1 MAEEENKHAE
11 SKQQQPAGLAE
22 KHTEPAKPAEPAK
35 KEAAALPGE
44 EEREEK
50 KKFRWAEAQSWQK
63 RRLFGSL
70 AAIIAFF
77 GIFLI
82 LTCTALYS
90 DKASEDD
97 YWNKYMSESV
107 ESQDEVAQYSQDATH
122 VLVGTYLENVKAIDV
137 KNSQFEVGMDVWYRW
152 EGNPELDFTTTD
164 AVHFYK
170 GSVKK
175 TNVLNDYHEGN
186 THYQQVRYDVVINKQ
201 YWTPRFPLE
210 SHQLR
215 IYLEPS
221 ATVNDVVFDV
231 DAENSYA
238 NHNLGISG
246 FKMTRF
252 GVAPAVVVYD
262 NTNSNPEFDSFSDP
276 RTYKTELMTQFEIN
290 REDIGLYFKCF
301 IAMYGTTAWI
311 LLCLYIC
318 TNRRV
323 DPLGMI
329 GSAFFGAVSN
339 IMIGANL
346 VPDALKF
353 GLLEYGNLFGV
364 AIIIAG
370 TAIVIGINYI
380 RHERKDMA
388 FAQFYGRIMLA
399 VFVTI
404 VVVGN
409 LALPLSAMMF

>member
-1 MAEEENKHAE
+1 
-11 SKQQQPAGLAE
+11 
-22 KHTEPAKPAEPAK
+22 
-35 KEAAALPGE
+35 
-44 EEREEK
+44 
-50 KKFRWAEAQSWQK
+50 
-63 RRLFGSL
+63 
-70 AAIIAFF
+70 
-77 GIFLI
+77 
-82 LTCTALYS
+82 
-90 DKASEDD
+90 
-97 YWNKYMSESV
+97 
-107 ESQDEVAQYSQDATH
+107 
-122 VLVGTYLENVKAIDV
+122 
-137 KNSQFEVGMDVWYRW
+137 
-152 EGNPELDFTTTD
+152 
-164 AVHFYK
+164 
-170 GSVKK
+170 
-175 TNVLNDYHEGN
+175 
-186 THYQQVRYDVVINKQ
+186 
-201 YWTPRFPLE
+201 
-210 SHQLR
+210 
-215 IYLEPS
+215 
-221 ATVNDVVFDV
+221 
-231 DAENSYA
+231 
-238 NHNLGISG
+238 
-246 FKMTRF
+246 
-252 GVAPAVVVYD
+252 
-262 NTNSNPEFDSFSDP
+262 
-276 RTYKTELMTQFEIN
+276 
-290 REDIGLYFKCF
+290 F

>member
-1 MAEEENKHAE
+1 MV
-11 SKQQQPAGLAE
+11 QQQN
-22 KHTEPAKPAEPAK
+22 TEAKPEGKEPIR
-35 KEAAALPGE
+35 L
-44 EEREEK
+44 EEK
-50 KKFRWAEAQSWQK
+50 KQTEGAQSNVSEKKEEDLIEKKRFHWAEMETWQRK
-63 RRLFGSL
+63 RLVGSL
-70 AAIIAFF
+70 LAVLAFF
-77 GIFLI
+77 ATFLLI
-82 LTCTALYS
+82 TCTLLS
-90 DKASEDD
+90 NDKAGEDE
-97 YWNKYMSESV
+97 YWNRYMTEST
-107 ESQDEVAQYSQDATH
+107 QYDDEVAKYSENATH
-122 VLVGTYLENVKAIDV
+122 VLVGTYLENVKSIDV
-137 KNSQFEVGMDVWYRW
+137 KNSSFEVGMDVWYRW
-152 EGNPELDFTTTD
+152 EGNDQLDFTTTD
-164 AVHFYK
+164 SVHFYK
-170 GSVKK
+170 GTVKK
-175 TNVLNDYHEGN
+175 TNILNDYHEGN

-210 SHQLR
+210 SHQMR

-221 ATVNDVVFDV
+221 ANVNDVVFDI
-231 DAENSYA
+231 DKENSYT
-238 NHNLGISG
+238 NPNLGISG

-252 GVAPAVVVYD
+252 GVAPAVVAYD
-262 NTNSNPEFDSFSDP
+262 KTNSNPEFDSFADTH
-276 RTYKTELMTQFEIN
+276 TYKTELMTQFEIN

-364 AIIIAG
+364 SVIIAG
-370 TAIVIGINYI
+370 TAIAISINYI

-388 FAQFYGRIMLA
+388 FAQFYGRIMLV
-399 VFVTI
+399 VFVAI
-404 VVVGN
+404 VVIGN
-409 LALPLSAMMF
+409 LALPLSSMIF